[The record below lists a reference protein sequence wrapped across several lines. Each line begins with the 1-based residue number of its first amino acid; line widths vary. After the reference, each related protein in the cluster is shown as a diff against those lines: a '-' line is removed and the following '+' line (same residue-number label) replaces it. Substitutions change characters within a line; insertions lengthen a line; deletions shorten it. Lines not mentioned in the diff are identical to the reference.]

1 MHSLSGSL
9 SSQKVRV
16 AEIVK
21 DYQLKRETIYSSSRE
36 EDEIDRERQE
46 GKIFWNVDT
55 AYTLHR
61 TRRPPNS
68 AQKKELP

>member
-1 MHSLSGSL
+1 MHSPSGSF

-16 AEIVK
+16 AEIVEN
-21 DYQLKRETIYSSSRE
+21 YQLKRETIYSNSRE
-36 EDEIDRERQE
+36 EDESDRQRQE
-46 GKIFWNVDT
+46 GKMFWNVDT

-61 TRRPPNS
+61 TRRLPNS